1 MRDYNYKEKWE
12 KLLTPEIVK
21 KLTLINEFKGEQ
33 RLFIEAHKDELKELV
48 ELAKIQSTE
57 ASNKIEGIF
66 TSDDRFKSL
75 AQAKTTPRNRNESE
89 IAGYRDVLNTIH
101 ESYEYIPISASYFL
115 QLHRDM
121 YKYVANNDGGKFK
134 TGDNIIRETDE
145 NGNER
150 VRFRPVPAWETPP
163 AIDELCKAYAD
174 AKDEIDPLILNS
186 MFILDFLCIH
196 PFNDGNGRMS
206 RLLTLL
212 LLYQS
217 GFIVGKYI
225 SIEKIIEESK
235 ETYYEVLEDSSIN
248 WHENENDYKPFVDY
262 MLGVIISAYRD
273 FESRVKLVTNPNF
286 SKPDRIREIIKNHIG
301 TITKSEL
308 VEMNPDISDTT
319 VQRALAD
326 LLKSGEIKKIGGG
339 RYTKYTW
346 NTEEQ

>member
-1 MRDYNYKEKWE
+1 MRNYNYRDKWQ

-21 KLTLINEFKGEQ
+21 KLTLINEFKGKQ
-33 RLFIEAHKDELKELV
+33 SLFIEGHKDELKELV

-57 ASNKIEGIF
+57 ASNRIEGIF
-66 TSDDRFKSL
+66 TSDDRIKSL
-75 AQAKTTPRNRNESE
+75 AQSKTTPRNRDESE

-101 ESYEYIPISASYFL
+101 ESYEYIPISASYIL
-115 QLHRDM
+115 QLHRDL
-121 YKYVANNDGGKFK
+121 YKYVGNIDGGKFK
-134 TGDNIIRETDE
+134 AGDNIIRETDKD
-145 NGNER
+145 GNER
-150 VRFRPVPAWETPP
+150 VRFRPVPAWEAPD
-163 AIDELCKAYAD
+163 AIDELCKSYAD
-174 AKDEIDPLILNS
+174 AKDEIDPLVLNS

-212 LLYQS
+212 LLYQT
-217 GFIVGKYI
+217 GFIVGKYV

-235 ETYYEVLEDSSIN
+235 ETYYEVLQDSSTG
-248 WHENENDYKPFVDY
+248 WHENENDYKPFVNY
-262 MLGVIISAYRD
+262 MLGVIIGAYKD

-308 VEMNPDISDTT
+308 VDMNPDISDTT
-319 VQRALAD
+319 VQRALAA
-326 LLKSGEIKKIGGG
+326 LLKRGEIKKIGGG

-346 NTEEQ
+346 NSEE

>member
-1 MRDYNYKEKWE
+1 MT
-12 KLLTPEIVK
+12 KLKLTPEIVK
-21 KLTLINEFKGEQ
+21 KLTLISEYKGEQ

-48 ELAKIQSTE
+48 EIAKIQSTE
-57 ASNKIEGIF
+57 ASNRIEGIF
-66 TSDDRFKSL
+66 TADDRFKSL

-101 ESYEYIPISASYFL
+101 ESYEYIPINANYFL
-115 QLHRDM
+115 QLHRDL
-121 YKYVANNDGGKFK
+121 YKYVGNNYGGKFK
-134 TGDNIIRETDE
+134 TSDNIIRETNE

-150 VRFRPVPAWETPP
+150 VRFRPVPAWETSP

-235 ETYYEVLEDSSIN
+235 ETYYEVLEDSSIS

-262 MLGVIISAYRD
+262 MLGVIVSAYRD

-286 SKPDRIREIIKNHIG
+286 SKPARIREIIKNHIG

-308 VEMNPDISDTT
+308 LEMNPDISDTT

-326 LLKSGEIKKIGGG
+326 LLKSGDIKKIGGG

-346 NTEEQ
+346 NVED